1 MCRQCGKAVEI
12 AGPAV
17 ETWAQRVAA
26 EHGFTDLSHTVEIF
40 GLCRDCSA
48 LSQNESSNAAAG
60 H

>member
-1 MCRQCGKAVEI
+1 MEI

-40 GLCRDCSA
+40 GLCRDCGA
-48 LSQNESSNAAAG
+48 PTGRPLSQNESPGRSAG

>member
-1 MCRQCGKAVEI
+1 VEI

-40 GLCRDCSA
+40 GLCRDCSVTGKT
-48 LSQNESSNAAAG
+48 SQNESRSAAAG